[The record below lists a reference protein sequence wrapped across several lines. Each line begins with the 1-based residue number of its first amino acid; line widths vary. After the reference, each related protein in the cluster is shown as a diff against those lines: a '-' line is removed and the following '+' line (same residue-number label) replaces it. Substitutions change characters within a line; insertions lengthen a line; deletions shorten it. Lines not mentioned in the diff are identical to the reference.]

1 MKVVLITG
9 MLASGKSIALRVFQ
23 DMDYYV
29 IDNMPPSLIP
39 PFLQLAVNTKPKIEK
54 VAFVVDVRAEG
65 FFNSINETIKYLD
78 DNTIFDIL
86 YIDASD
92 EVLLS
97 RYKLNRRRHIAFDND
112 RISEAIRK
120 ERDKLQILKN
130 QADYIIDTTNLKESE
145 FKAKIHEIYDG
156 EDGSE
161 RKFLLNI
168 TSFGFKY
175 GILKDADLV
184 FDARFAPNPYYLDEL
199 KPKSGLD
206 EEVRNYVLS
215 FSETQTFIDKIVD
228 MLNYLLP
235 FYIKEGKTQL
245 IVGIGC
251 SGGRHR
257 SVAITEEL
265 KERLEKI
272 DCTII
277 TDHRDIDKDVK
288 L

>member
-65 FFNSINETIKYLD
+65 FFNSINEAIKYLD
-78 DNTIFDIL
+78 DNTVFDIL

-92 EVLLS
+92 DVLLS

-120 ERDKLQILKN
+120 EREKLEQLKN
-130 QADYIIDTTNLKESE
+130 QADYIIDTTDLKESE
-145 FKAKIHEIYDG
+145 FKAKIHEIYDEEG
-156 EDGSE
+156 FG
-161 RKFLLNI
+161 RRRFLLNI

-184 FDARFAPNPYYLDEL
+184 FDARFVPNPYYLDEL
-199 KPKSGLD
+199 KPLSGL
-206 EEVRNYVLS
+206 EENVSKYVLN
-215 FSETQTFIDKIVD
+215 FEETQVFIDKITD
-228 MLNYLLP
+228 MITYLLP
-235 FYIKEGKTQL
+235 FFIKEGKTQL
-245 IVGIGC
+245 VVGIGC

-257 SVAITEEL
+257 SVAITEEI
-265 KERLEKI
+265 KHRLNGI
-272 DCTII
+272 DCNII